1 MKMLRKL
8 LLISLLGLLLVLSSC
23 KTIERYPVVVLPT
36 LEAFRPPMT
45 PDIIAEP
52 KTDKELMQN
61 NVIWEFFSY
70 RWQDYGLAYDQLYK
84 DLQED
89 LKEFIDPG

>member
-1 MKMLRKL
+1 
-8 LLISLLGLLLVLSSC
+8 VLSGC

-36 LEAFRPPMT
+36 LEAFRPQMVPEL
-45 PDIIAEP
+45 IAEP
-52 KTDKELMQN
+52 KTDKDLLYN
-61 NVIWEFFSY
+61 LVIWEYFSND
-70 RWQDYGLAYDQLYK
+70 WQDYGLAYDQLYK